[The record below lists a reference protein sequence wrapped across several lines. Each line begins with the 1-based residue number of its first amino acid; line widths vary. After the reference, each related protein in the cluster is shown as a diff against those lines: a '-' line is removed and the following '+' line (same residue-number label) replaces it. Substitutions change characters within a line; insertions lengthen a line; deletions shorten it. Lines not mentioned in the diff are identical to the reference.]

1 MLIDN
6 SALAYYAFN
15 KLTAV
20 RTTHV
25 SLPAVQCESRAAR
38 NRLSG
43 RTISIVVPFLTP
55 SYFSLPPPFSLT
67 SHFSRW
73 FTLAGS
79 WCIDLICFFHR
90 YTKREHS
97 FFVLLASR
105 LFINSLRS
113 RFALDE
119 QIFGITRRIM
129 NGSFLHQWTSLAD
142 SCRAGLGNNTVFHY
156 CKQQWYRQSLT
167 TLTYK

>member
-1 MLIDN
+1 MFIDN
-6 SALAYYAFN
+6 SALAYCAFN

-20 RTTHV
+20 RKTHV
-25 SLPAVQCESRAAR
+25 SLPAVQCERRAAR

-43 RTISIVVPFLTP
+43 RTISIVVPYPFIFL
-55 SYFSLPPPFSLT
+55 SLPPPPFSLT

-73 FTLAGS
+73 FTHAGS

-97 FFVLLASR
+97 SFVLLASR

-142 SCRAGLGNNTVFHY
+142 SCRSRKQY
-156 CKQQWYRQSLT
+156 CVPL
-167 TLTYK
+167 L